1 MRDSALLSNASRIHV
16 LSETY
21 LKPNMKE
28 IIGVTP
34 FEQPDVALLQA
45 LSQSGIFPVLS
56 TGRNRADAEEALL
69 RAAQQTASFGVY
81 ITSDRLRGMV
91 LPDAAGTVLLPYGIS
106 FDYSGRRWIS
116 IVTDLASALRARD
129 EGADGLIIKG
139 NEAGGVIGS
148 ESSFIL
154 FQRVI
159 REVRD
164 IPVWVMGGV
173 GLHTAPA
180 VMALGGAGVVLDN
193 QLALFPECGA
203 PRELKEVLSK
213 LSGTET
219 RVFDSFRVLVR
230 PNSPEWPQTP
240 DTLDAVL
247 AGIDPA
253 QHLLPLGQDI
263 ALAADYVTQ
272 YKKLGRFAFALREA
286 MTGHIRQAQH
296 LDVVRPGN
304 PLADELGITY
314 PIAQGP
320 MTRVSDVPAFAAAVA
335 EAGALPFVALSLLK
349 GEKARELVLETG
361 RQAGARTW
369 GVGILGFAP
378 PELRAEQLDYVLEAK
393 PPVVLIAGGRP
404 SQAKPLEKAGIKT
417 FLHVPSAALLDL
429 FLKEGARRFVFEG
442 RECGGHVGPLSS
454 FVLWEKQI
462 ERLLEEDQP
471 GDISVFFAG
480 GIHDSVSAAL
490 VAVMAAPL
498 AARGVKVGVLMGT
511 AYLYTKEA
519 VETGAILPGFQEKA
533 MAAADT
539 VLLETAPGHETRC
552 LDSPFASFFN
562 EEKNRML
569 REGLDRKEIWEKL
582 ESLNVGRLRI
592 AAKGIERQGDSLLSI
607 DESDQQQR
615 GMYMIGQVAA
625 LRSSVVSM
633 EDLHRE
639 VSEGNYPLIRQASVP
654 QAPEEK
660 DRSLDVAIIGM
671 ACIFP
676 GARNLDEYWQNI
688 LLGKDAVTEVPDER
702 WNKDLYYQPDREG
715 SDLSHS
721 KWGGFIP
728 RIDFD
733 PLEFG
738 IPPQSLAAIEPT
750 QLLSLLVAKRAME
763 DAGYTDKG
771 FDTEAVSV
779 IIGAE
784 GGNDLANSYSF
795 RGYYKQVHGGL
806 PAELDAALPDTTEDS
821 FPGILA
827 NVIAGRITN
836 RLNLGGRNY
845 TVDAACASSLAAV
858 DLACQE
864 LFLGKSDMVLAGGAD
879 LHNGINDYL
888 MFSSTHALSRKGRC
902 ATFDSEADGIALGE
916 GIAMLVLKRKEDA
929 ERDGDRIYS
938 VIRGVGGSSDG
949 KSLGLTAPRKN
960 GQVSALE
967 RAYTQAGISPAQL
980 GLVEAHGTGTVV
992 GDRTELSALT
1002 DLLTRSGA
1010 VAGQTHLGSVKTQ
1023 IGHTKCAAGLAG
1035 LIKASLS
1042 VYHGI
1047 KPATLHLRQPNAYYR
1062 PGQSPFAFQAE
1073 AGIWPEER
1081 RFAGISAFGFGG
1093 TNFHAVIESGSRPAA
1108 GQPAVNAW
1116 PAELIV
1122 LRGDTDEQALVRAR
1136 QVRELLDTNDSLPLR
1151 DIAYSL
1157 AQESTAPVRASIVAT
1172 STEDLKE
1179 KIDLLL
1185 AGGSGKG
1192 LYRTS
1197 PKEGKVA
1204 FLFPGQGSQRVNMAR
1219 QLFVLFPEM
1228 RELLNKHPEY
1238 LPILFPDAV
1247 FDEAAA
1253 KAQKEAIRDTRMAQP
1268 LLGIVDLAI
1277 ARFLQS
1283 LGIEPDMVAG
1293 HSYGELPALAF
1304 AGAFDDADLVSLS
1317 ARRAESILRSVEG
1330 SGDTGAMIAVNAPV
1344 DELKKALAEV
1354 TDVYPVNFNSPQ
1366 QCVVAGTT
1374 PAIERASEILREAKI
1389 SFRRLEVA
1397 CAFHSPV
1404 VGRSREIFLEVLGE
1418 ISFRETQVPV
1428 WSNTTAAPYPSDADG
1443 IRQRL
1448 ADHLVEPVYFTREL
1462 EEMYAGGARIFV
1474 EVGPGKVLSGLAKAT
1489 LGKDEILLHTEESGQ
1504 LVHLLQTL
1512 AAYLATGRSLHLS
1525 KLFEGRQARQLFID
1539 QPSTYRKSPATW
1551 YVNGHY
1557 ARPATGNLP
1566 ANGALPIIQP
1576 IALPQAVAPAVAPAP
1591 AGGAEQ
1597 LMYQYLES
1605 MNQLVQAQRDVMMTF
1620 LGQFQGMA
1628 PMVMKVTGTTVV
1640 PAPQAPVKAAPAQ
1653 TTAVVAPERPKAK
1666 DLRALLLGIVSD
1678 KTGYPAEM
1686 LGMDMDLEA
1695 DLSIDS
1701 IKRIEIIGTL
1711 RTELGG
1717 LNRGDEDAAMEQ
1729 LSRIKTLNG
1738 LVRWLEE
1745 NAAATA
1751 PDPVATVVSET
1762 PVSSEKRTAAELQ
1775 RLIRGVVSEKT
1786 GYPEEMLG
1794 MDLDLEADLSIDSI
1808 KRMEI
1813 LGALKGQLGLNGTQ
1827 GDDHMEKLAAL
1838 KTLQGLVDWLLE
1850 SDATG
1855 TDSVAIPVAIPETAV
1870 PEALSRHRFERR
1882 PAAGVPGGSLAGQ
1895 RFAITADSAGYAEAI
1910 RQSLE
1915 QQGASADILTEEAD
1929 LQEYQ
1934 GLILLNLF
1942 AAGKKAAIIDYFS
1955 LIKRLDFNAVRWVYL
1970 FSDTTSHLQ
1979 EYTDP
1984 LDLRHYQ
1991 GYSGFFKSLDKEYEQ
2006 TKFRIVSVDA
2016 GRTPESVAGIAVQE
2030 LRQRDEPS
2038 EIIYEGNKRFINIPV
2053 PSRLAAGRTSIELE
2067 KDSVVLVLGGAQGIT
2082 AELMI
2087 HFAREY
2093 PCTYILV
2100 GRSENPAGGTNG
2112 ASLLKTKEEIRQ
2124 YLVKRGDLR
2133 TPAAIEQE
2141 TSRIHKANQI
2151 LQTLH
2156 ALEATGSKVVYESLD
2171 LRDEAALGRLIAGI
2185 YEQYGRIDGVVHGAG
2200 LLEDKLF
2207 QSKTPESFKRVFD
2220 TKVNPLRILAEQLRP
2235 DTRFVV
2241 LFSSIASVYGN
2252 RGQTDYAAANSVMDL
2267 YARALRRKING
2278 KVTAINWGPWK
2289 GAGMVS
2295 PSLEKEY
2302 ERRGIALIPLQDGKE
2317 TFLNE
2322 MKYGNESQVLIMAGD
2337 NW

>member
-1 MRDSALLSNASRIHV
+1 
-16 LSETY
+16 
-21 LKPNMKE
+21 MKA

-45 LSQSGIFPVLS
+45 FSQSGLFPVLS

-69 RAAQQTASFGVY
+69 RAARMAEPFGVY

-91 LPDAAGTVLLPYGIS
+91 LPDAADTVLLPYGVS
-106 FDYSGRRWIS
+106 FDCTGRRLIRVVS
-116 IVTDLASALRARD
+116 DLPSALRARD
-129 EGADGLIIKG
+129 EGADGLILKG
-139 NEAGGVIGS
+139 NEAGGAVGG

-180 VMALGGAGVVLDN
+180 LMALGAAGVVLDS
-193 QLALFPECGA
+193 QLALFPESNT
-203 PRELKEVLSK
+203 PREVKDILSR

-219 RVFDSFRVLVR
+219 RVVDGFRVLVR
-230 PNSPEWPQTP
+230 PNSPEWP
-240 DTLDAVL
+240 DKEEDRNAIL
-247 AGIDPA
+247 AGLDPA
-253 QHLLPLGQDI
+253 RHLIPVGQDI
-263 ALAADYVTQ
+263 TLAADYLAR
-272 YKKLGRFAFALREA
+272 YKKLDRFVFALREA
-286 MTGHIRQAQH
+286 IAGHIRQAQH
-296 LDVVRPGN
+296 LNVVRPGN
-304 PLADELGITY
+304 TLAEDLGISY

-335 EAGALPFVALSLLK
+335 GAGALPFVALSLLK
-349 GEKARELVLETG
+349 GEKARELVQETG
-361 RQAGARTW
+361 KRAGARTW

-378 PELRAEQLDYVLEAK
+378 PELRAEQLEYVLEAK

-417 FLHVPSAALLDL
+417 FLHVPSAALLDM

-480 GIHDSVSAAL
+480 GIHDSVSAAV

-498 AARGVKVGVLMGT
+498 AARGVKIGVLMGT
-511 AYLYTKEA
+511 AYLYTREA

-533 MAAADT
+533 VRAADT

-552 LDSPFASFFN
+552 LDSPFAAYFN
-562 EEKNRML
+562 EEKARML
-569 REGLDRKEIWEKL
+569 REGLDRKDIWEKL
-582 ESLNVGRLRI
+582 ENLNVGRLRI
-592 AAKGIERQGDSLLSI
+592 AAKGIERQGDILFSI
-607 DESDQQQR
+607 DEKEQQER

-625 LRSSVVSM
+625 LRSEVVSM

-639 VSEGNYPLIRQASVP
+639 VSEGNTLLIRQAVAP
-654 QAPEEK
+654 AAPETREH
-660 DRSLDVAIIGM
+660 SLDVAIVGM

-702 WNKDLYYQPDREG
+702 WNKELYYRPDQEG
-715 SDLSHS
+715 SGYSHS

-728 RIDFD
+728 QIDFD

-750 QLLSLLVAKRAME
+750 QLLSLLVAKRALQ
-763 DAGYTDKG
+763 DAGYGEKS
-771 FDTEAVSV
+771 FDSEAVSV
-779 IIGAE
+779 IVGAE

-795 RGYYKQVHGGL
+795 RGYYKQVHGAL
-806 PAELDAALPDTTEDS
+806 PADLAAALPDTTEDS

-902 ATFDSEADGIALGE
+902 ATFDAEADGIALGE
-916 GIAMLVLKRKEDA
+916 GIAMLVLKRRVDA
-929 ERDGDRIYS
+929 ERDGDRMYAI
-938 VIRGVGGSSDG
+938 IRGVGGSSDG

-967 RAYTQAGISPAQL
+967 RAYTQAGISPSQL

-1002 DLLTRSGA
+1002 DLLTRSGG
-1010 VAGQTHLGSVKTQ
+1010 VARQTHLGSVKTQ

-1042 VYHGI
+1042 VYHGV
-1047 KPATLHLRQPNAYYR
+1047 KPATLHLQQPNAYYNA
-1062 PGQSPFAFQAE
+1062 GNSPFAFHAE
-1073 AGIWPEER
+1073 AGIWPGER

-1093 TNFHAVIESGSRPAA
+1093 TNFHAVIESGSRPAET
-1108 GQPAVNAW
+1108 QPAASVW

-1122 LRGDTDEQALVRAR
+1122 FRGETEAGALALAR
-1136 QVRELLDTNDSLPLR
+1136 QVRELLETNDTLLLR
-1151 DIAYSL
+1151 DIAFSL
-1157 AQESTAPVRASIVAT
+1157 VKESASPVQISLVAAST
-1172 STEDLKE
+1172 GDLRE

-1185 AGGSGKG
+1185 SGGQGKG
-1192 LYRTS
+1192 IHRTS
-1197 PKEGKVA
+1197 RKDGKVA

-1219 QLFVLFPEM
+1219 QLFVLFPAM
-1228 RELLNKHPEY
+1228 RKLLNAHPEY
-1238 LPILFPDAV
+1238 LPVLFPDAV
-1247 FDEAAA
+1247 FDEASL

-1268 LLGIVDLAI
+1268 LLGVVDLAI
-1277 ARFLQS
+1277 ARFLQD

-1293 HSYGELPALAF
+1293 HSYGELPALCF
-1304 AGAFDDADLVSLS
+1304 AGAFAESELVSLS
-1317 ARRAESILRSVEG
+1317 ARRAESILGSVDG
-1330 SGDTGAMIAVNAPV
+1330 AGDAGAMIAVQAPV
-1344 DELKKALAEV
+1344 EQLTQLLSAV
-1354 TDVYPVNFNSPQ
+1354 PDVYPVNFNSPQ

-1374 PAIERASEILREAKI
+1374 PAIGRASEVLREANL

-1404 VGRSREIFLEVLGE
+1404 VGKSRELFLEVLNTVSFKE
-1418 ISFRETQVPV
+1418 IRLPV
-1428 WSNTTAAPYPSDADG
+1428 WSNTTAAPYPTDADG

-1462 EEMYAGGARIFV
+1462 QEMYADGARIFL

-1489 LGKDEILLHTEESGQ
+1489 LGGDEILLHTEESGQ

-1512 AAYLATGRSLHLS
+1512 ASYLSTGRSLDLT
-1525 KLFEGRQARQLFID
+1525 KLFEGRQARVLSIV

-1557 ARPATGNLP
+1557 ARPAAGNLP

-1576 IALPQAVAPAVAPAP
+1576 VAPPQTAPVAGAPA
-1591 AGGAEQ
+1591 AGSAEQ
-1597 LMYQYLES
+1597 LLFQYLES

-1620 LGQFQGMA
+1620 LGQFQGTQ
-1628 PMVMKVTGTTVV
+1628 PVPVPVTGKTVSPIPAPVV
-1640 PAPQAPVKAAPAQ
+1640 PPAPLAEA
-1653 TTAVVAPERPKAK
+1653 R
-1666 DLRALLLGIVSD
+1666 DLRGLLLTIVSD

-1717 LNRGDEDAAMEQ
+1717 LSRGDEDTAMEQ

-1745 NAAATA
+1745 NAGA
-1751 PDPVATVVSET
+1751 PSPRPETNEVPVATKT
-1762 PVSSEKRTAAELQ
+1762 ASSGQPRTASELQ
-1775 RLIRGVVSEKT
+1775 HLIQGVVSEKT
-1786 GYPEEMLG
+1786 GYPVDMLG
-1794 MDLDLEADLSIDSI
+1794 LNLDLEADLSIDSI

-1813 LGALKGQLGLNGTQ
+1813 LGELRGKLGLSGMQ

-1850 SDATG
+1850 SAEPVSSSPATVEKG
-1855 TDSVAIPVAIPETAV
+1855 ILVS
-1870 PEALSRHRFERR
+1870 EALSRHRFERR
-1882 PAAGVPGGSLAGQ
+1882 PAAGVPSGSLSGQ
-1895 RFAITADSAGYAEAI
+1895 RFAVTADAAGYAEAI
-1910 RQSLE
+1910 CRDLE
-1915 QQGASADILTEEAD
+1915 RQGAVADILTEETN
-1929 LQEYQ
+1929 LQSYH

-1942 AAGKKAAIIDYFS
+1942 AAGTKAAIIDYFS
-1955 LIKRLDFNAVRWVYL
+1955 LIKRLDFSTARWVYL
-1970 FSDTTSHLQ
+1970 LSDTTSHLE

-2006 TKFRIVSVDA
+2006 TKFRIISVEA
-2016 GRTPESVAGIAVQE
+2016 GRSPEAVAEVALQE
-2030 LRQRDEPS
+2030 LRHLDEPS
-2038 EIIYEGNKRFINIPV
+2038 EIIYEGAGRFINIPV
-2053 PSRLAAGRTSIELE
+2053 PSRLAAGRASIELE
-2067 KDSVVLVLGGAQGIT
+2067 KDSLVLVLGGAQGIT

-2093 PCTYILV
+2093 PCTYVLV

-2112 ASLLKTKEEIRQ
+2112 ASQLKTKEEIRR
-2124 YLVKRGDLR
+2124 YLVTKGDLR

-2151 LQTLH
+2151 LQTLQ
-2156 ALEATGSKVVYESLD
+2156 ALEATGSRVVYESLD
-2171 LRDEAALGRLIAGI
+2171 LRDEAALGRLITGI
-2185 YEQYGRIDGVVHGAG
+2185 YDKYGRLDGVVHGAG

-2207 QSKTPESFKRVFD
+2207 QSKTPESFQRVFD

-2252 RGQTDYAAANSVMDL
+2252 RGQTDYAAANSVMDQ
-2267 YARALRRKING
+2267 YARALRRKIKG